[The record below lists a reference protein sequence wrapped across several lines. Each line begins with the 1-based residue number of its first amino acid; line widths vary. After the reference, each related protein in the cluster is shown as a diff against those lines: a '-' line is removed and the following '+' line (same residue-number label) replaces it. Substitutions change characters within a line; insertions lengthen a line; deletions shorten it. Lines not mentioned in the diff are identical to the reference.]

1 MSYDIL
7 IIGGDSAIGSA
18 LYKYFRFKLR
28 LNVAK
33 TSRRSEKIQ
42 KDVFQFDLF
51 SHSNLWELPTAK
63 YVLIAAAITNIARC
77 EENLQESQAIN
88 TKAPINIAKW
98 CNDHNSKVVFLSSI
112 AVFGNDIGKK
122 SKLKFPDPSTAY
134 GYQKLTAERGIAEAN
149 RNHLIIRMG
158 KILPQT
164 FPLFESWIADLQLN
178 RPIKPFS
185 ELFVAPLHEFMV
197 TNLISRLI
205 NSKIFGETFNLTA
218 KDSLAYSEIARIIA
232 EYLNFDKNL
241 VRAVSSSKDS
251 LLWKPAIAHMDC
263 TKITQLLEVE
273 LPLTKDVVV
282 EYLNLRN
289 T

>member
-1 MSYDIL
+1 MSYDVL
-7 IIGGDSAIGSA
+7 IIGGDSGIGSV
-18 LYKYFRFKLR
+18 LYEYLRSKLR

-42 KDVFQFDLF
+42 KDVFQFDLL

-63 YVLIAAAITNIARC
+63 CVLIAAAVTNIARC

-112 AVFGNDIGKK
+112 AVFGNNIDKK

-134 GYQKLTAERGIAEAN
+134 GYQKLTAERGIAESN
-149 RNHLIIRMG
+149 PNHLIIRMG
-158 KILPQT
+158 KILPHS

-185 ELFVAPLHEFMV
+185 ELFVAPLHELMV
-197 TNLISRLI
+197 TNLIARLV
-205 NSKIFGETFNLTA
+205 NSQISGETFNLTA
-218 KDSLAYSEIARIIA
+218 RDSLAYSEIARIIA
-232 EYLNFDKNL
+232 EYLNFDTNL
-241 VRAVSSSKDS
+241 IRAVPSSIDS

-263 TKITQLLEVE
+263 KKISQLLEVE

-282 EYLNLRN
+282 EYLSLRN
-289 T
+289 I